1 MGRLSACPRF
11 NCLHLRKRL
20 QIAIGCCS
28 VPRTI
33 RRGCTFDRCDD
44 IFVANTLE
52 TIEAGLRR
60 IRARRRRNWYF
71 AIAIP
76 FIAAPLIFLSAL
88 YRTLSI
94 AYFAI
99 PTFIALVFIDYMQL
113 RWSRCP
119 RCAEYFFG
127 TYSPSDPL
135 DMRQHEDKCQN
146 RGLALY
152 DAASRD
158 SFS

>member
-1 MGRLSACPRF
+1 
-11 NCLHLRKRL
+11 
-20 QIAIGCCS
+20 
-28 VPRTI
+28 
-33 RRGCTFDRCDD
+33 
-44 IFVANTLE
+44 VADTLD
-52 TIEAGLRR
+52 TTEAGLRR
-60 IRARRRRNWYF
+60 TRERRRRSWYF

-127 TYSPSDPL
+127 TYSLSDPQ
-135 DMRQHEDKCQN
+135 DMRRHEDKCQSC
-146 RGLALY
+146 GLALH
-152 DAASRD
+152 DDASRD